1 MRGVVG
7 GDKGRFRLERMHLI
21 QTGMRNLV
29 IQVKYRS
36 VRTRARERVQTTGK
50 HAASC
55 YQKANIVLQNTI
67 YHINKL
73 NINI

>member
-7 GDKGRFRLERMHLI
+7 GDKGRFRTHAFN
-21 QTGMRNLV
+21 QTGMRSFV

-50 HAASC
+50 HAAGC
-55 YQKANIVLQNTI
+55 YQKVNIVQQNTI